1 MIMKKDLKI
10 QNKLGLH
17 ARAAAQ
23 IVKSASAFSSK
34 ITLSKDGLEV
44 DAKSIMGIMMLAA
57 AKGSSVTAK
66 AEGEDAELAI
76 KELERLF
83 MDKFGEK
90 E

>member
-10 QNKLGLH
+10 ENKLGLH